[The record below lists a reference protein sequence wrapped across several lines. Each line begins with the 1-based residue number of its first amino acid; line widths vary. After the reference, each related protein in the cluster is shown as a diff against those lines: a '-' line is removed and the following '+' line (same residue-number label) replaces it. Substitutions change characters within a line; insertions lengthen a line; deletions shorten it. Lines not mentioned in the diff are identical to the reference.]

1 MRGGRGGRG
10 GTSGRRYGRGS
21 YIQDFIRDSLEDIGD
36 AGGFDD
42 HKAPAPLYPSI
53 MLPQPQ
59 VIVNDE
65 LSIVRKNQELCK
77 WLELYKLYYLI

>member
-10 GTSGRRYGRGS
+10 GSSGRRYGRGS

-36 AGGFDD
+36 AERFDD
-42 HKAPAPLYPSI
+42 DKLPPQLYPSI

-59 VIVNDE
+59 VILNDE
-65 LSIVRKNQELCK
+65 LLVVRKHQELSK
-77 WLELYKLYYLI
+77 WFVFHF